1 MRGKPRVQAGFD
13 GPKGLPHVR
22 PSVSVEAMFG
32 IGMPELAVILVV
44 GLIVLGPKRLPE
56 VARALGKG
64 LAEFRRVTGEVN
76 KELEAARNMIEQE
89 ARDHDQTRRKAE
101 QERARA
107 AAEKAAAEKAAVEKL
122 AAETSAIAA
131 PTAPP
136 ASEPPAPTTMA
147 ATAPSAAIP
156 PEAAPAA
163 PVPVP
168 AQGTVPSGSIASTP
182 SSDEPGSK
190 A

>member
-1 MRGKPRVQAGFD
+1 
-13 GPKGLPHVR
+13 
-22 PSVSVEAMFG
+22 MFG

-89 ARDHDQTRRKAE
+89 ARDHDLARRKAD
-101 QERARA
+101 QERTRV
-107 AAEKAAAEKAAVEKL
+107 AAEKAALEKAAAEQL
-122 AAETSAIAA
+122 AAQSTPIAA
-131 PTAPP
+131 PAAPAEP
-136 ASEPPAPTTMA
+136 AAAAAPAMASTPPL
-147 ATAPSAAIP
+147 AAIP
-156 PEAAPAA
+156 PETPPPA
-163 PVPVP
+163 PV
-168 AQGTVPSGSIASTP
+168 AAEGTVPAGSVASAP

>member
-1 MRGKPRVQAGFD
+1 
-13 GPKGLPHVR
+13 
-22 PSVSVEAMFG
+22 MFG

-89 ARDHDQTRRKAE
+89 AREHDLARRKAD
-101 QERARA
+101 QDRARV
-107 AAEKAAAEKAAVEKL
+107 AAEKTAAEKL
-122 AAETSAIAA
+122 AAASSGVAA
-131 PTAPP
+131 PDAG
-136 ASEPPAPTTMA
+136 
-147 ATAPSAAIP
+147 
-156 PEAAPAA
+156 APAA
-163 PVPVP
+163 GAEPAATTPAAADDAQAATHAAAPPTDATPAPAPIPV
-168 AQGTVPSGSIASTP
+168 AAEGTVAAGSVQNTPPST
-182 SSDEPGSK
+182 DEPGFK

>member
-1 MRGKPRVQAGFD
+1 
-13 GPKGLPHVR
+13 
-22 PSVSVEAMFG
+22 MFG

-76 KELEAARNMIEQE
+76 KELDAARSMIEQE
-89 ARDHDQTRRKAE
+89 ARDHDLARRKAD
-101 QERARA
+101 QERARVA
-107 AAEKAAAEKAAVEKL
+107 AEKAVLEKAAAEQL
-122 AAETSAIAA
+122 AAQSTPIAA
-131 PTAPP
+131 A
-136 ASEPPAPTTMA
+136 APAPEPALVAPAAPAPAAMA
-147 ATAPSAAIP
+147 STPPLAAIP
-156 PEAAPAA
+156 SEAAPAA

-168 AQGTVPSGSIASTP
+168 AEGTVPAGSVASTP
-182 SSDEPGSK
+182 STDEPGSK